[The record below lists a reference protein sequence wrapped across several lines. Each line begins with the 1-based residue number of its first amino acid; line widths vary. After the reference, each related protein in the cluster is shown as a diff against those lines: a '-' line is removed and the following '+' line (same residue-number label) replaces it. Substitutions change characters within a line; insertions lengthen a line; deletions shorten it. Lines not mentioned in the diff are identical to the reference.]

1 MGVLN
6 RTPDSFS
13 DGGRFVYDGGD
24 DSAAMR
30 RLDELREEGAD
41 IVDIGAESTRPGSAP
56 VPAEEQLARLRWI
69 VVEAAQRIPLVS
81 IDTTSPEVAAWA
93 LDQGASI
100 VNSVAL
106 EPAAELGALCARYG
120 AALVLMHSRGSMAAM
135 PGYSLYDDAAYGDV
149 VADVTREWSA
159 AAQRALDAGLPPSEL
174 LLDPGL
180 GFAKNARHS
189 LELCARLDELCNLG
203 FPVLV
208 GPSRKSFV
216 ARAAAPGGLDP
227 AAAKVPLAPPE
238 ERLGGTIAAVL
249 ACIERGASV
258 VRVHDV
264 GQVRQAIA
272 VFEAIER
279 AGAGAGAGA
288 GTGTDTDTGTGT
300 GTGTGTVTGTG
311 TDAMQEG
318 RANA

>member
-13 DGGRFVYDGGD
+13 DGGQFVD
-24 DSAAMR
+24 DSAALR
-30 RLDELREEGAD
+30 RVGELCDEGAD
-41 IVDIGAESTRPGSAP
+41 ILDIGAESTRPGSAE
-56 VPAEEQLARLRWI
+56 VKAEEQIARLGSIIR
-69 VVEAAQRIPLVS
+69 EAVKTIPLVS

-100 VNSVAL
+100 VNSVSL
-106 EPAAELGALCARYG
+106 DPAAQLGTLCARYD

-149 VADVTREWSA
+149 VADVSREWSA

-174 LLDPGL
+174 LFDPGL

-216 ARAAAPGGLDP
+216 ARAAAPGGLDQDK
-227 AAAKVPLAPPE
+227 AAKKTQLAPPE
-238 ERLGGTIAAVL
+238 ARLGGTIAAVL

-264 GQVRQAIA
+264 GQVHQAIA
-272 VFEAIER
+272 VFEAIE
-279 AGAGAGAGA
+279 GALSSPSPSPSQGASIAA
-288 GTGTDTDTGTGT
+288 PRTGEEGHA
-300 GTGTGTVTGTG
+300 
-311 TDAMQEG
+311 DA
-318 RANA
+318 

>member
-1 MGVLN
+1 MSLLRALLNQRQRVVLMGVLN

-13 DGGRFVYDGGD
+13 DGGRFMD
-24 DSAAMR
+24 DAAAR
-30 RLDELREEGAD
+30 RRVDDLCEEGAD
-41 IVDIGAESTRPGSAP
+41 IVDIGAESTRPGSSP
-56 VPAEEQLARLRWI
+56 VPAGEQIARLGAI
-69 VVEAAQRIPLVS
+69 VREAAKRIPLVS
-81 IDTTSPEVAAWA
+81 IDTTSPDVAAWA

-100 VNSVAL
+100 VNSVSL
-106 EPAAELGALCARYG
+106 DPAAEFGALCAHYD
-120 AALVLMHSRGSMAAM
+120 AALVLMHCRGSMAAM

-174 LLDPGL
+174 LMDPGL

-216 ARAAAPGGLDP
+216 ARAAAGLSRGDEKT
-227 AAAKVPLAPPE
+227 KVPPPE

-272 VFEAIER
+272 VFEAIE
-279 AGAGAGAGA
+279 GAGARTDTHTDTRTR
-288 GTGTDTDTGTGT
+288 TGTRTDTETSS
-300 GTGTGTVTGTG
+300 
-311 TDAMQEG
+311 QEG
-318 RANA
+318 RAHA